1 MFKRPGVSFP
11 SLPRVRIEKWFEIS
25 DVLIYYE
32 NGELKSKGNLVVD
45 DDQNKE
51 DKDDKSSNLITIGKS
66 RTNNDAYAQFELDN
80 LVVFEKLLDEKVV
93 GTWNVVLEKGRL
105 NLIK

>member
-1 MFKRPGVSFP
+1 M
-11 SLPRVRIEKWFEIS
+11 
-25 DVLIYYE
+25 IYYE
-32 NGELKSKGNLVVD
+32 NGELKSKGYLVVD

-51 DKDDKSSNLITIGKS
+51 DKDDKSSNLVTIGKS